1 MHKRTRSALGVVAG
15 ALALAASTIS
25 CGGSSGG
32 AACNTQPC
40 GGDVVGNWTASS
52 ACADQESLNMQF
64 LSAIAGDCPT
74 ATLSNV
80 SYVPTGTLTFDAALN
95 YTASITMA
103 ISFHMNMPA
112 SCLNGASCADLN
124 TAIQSVVGTD
134 GIQSATCSGTGS
146 CTCVIAGVTDI
157 EDSAG
162 TYTAAGTTLTLTA
175 TSGGNG
181 DSGPYCVKGS
191 SLHLIS
197 VDMSM
202 AMAKITGDIVLTK

>member
-1 MHKRTRSALGVVAG
+1 M
-15 ALALAASTIS
+15 
-25 CGGSSGG
+25 
-32 AACNTQPC
+32 
-40 GGDVVGNWTASS
+40 
-52 ACADQESLNMQF
+52 EF
-64 LSAIAGDCPT
+64 LSAIMGDCPT
-74 ATLSNV
+74 ATLSNAM
-80 SYVPTGTLTFDAALN
+80 YVPTGTLTFDAALN

-103 ISFHMNMPA
+103 LSFHMNIPA
-112 SCLNGASCADLN
+112 SCLSGTTCADVN
-124 TAIQSVVGTD
+124 AGIQSVVGTD
-134 GIQSATCSGTGS
+134 GIQSATCTGSGS
-146 CTCVIAGVTDI
+146 CTCVITGVTDI

-162 TYTAAGTTLTLTA
+162 TYTAAGTTLTLNA